1 MSTVTQRLSIAYTGT
16 VALLKYYLTQLSSDI
31 ENIEKADKP
40 TLRIFKSVFLIIEP
54 KMVVIEVSFTVNAD
68 KPIKVVLRNNWVVIE
83 DPDK

>member
-31 ENIEKADKP
+31 EHIEKADKP

-54 KMVVIEVSFTVNAD
+54 KMVVIEVSFIVNVYKA
-68 KPIKVVLRNNWVVIE
+68 IIEILRKNWVVIE